1 MVSPM
6 PTLTFT
12 STADVRAI
20 INRLLDIFERR
31 GGAPKQAVRV
41 TLSDIPAALPG
52 YFSQTDP
59 APRAAA
65 NEQLQSLAAQNAV
78 RLDWQSG
85 QKNHLLARVALNP
98 DAVANL
104 YVLVDRQPVAAQ
116 RQALRDLLLGNRFQL
131 SGWRRQAVEHILAQL
146 KTHKSPSP
154 FRLTDPD
161 WNQDVL
167 TALIALPDDS
177 IPHETPY
184 RVFSVRLFN
193 DSKRFEV
200 LKDVIAR
207 LARRHHPAWRHLEL
221 PETLHELGLVANPGH
236 LHLFGAWQIATVE
249 GQLLALDGFAPSVGI
264 PAALAAETPR
274 VTVSTGRVV
283 CVENLTSFYELIRY
297 GGDDF
302 AALCLW
308 GNPSPATRHLLAQL
322 VQTLPATVPLQVWAD
337 IDYGGLNI
345 LSQLRR
351 EISSRFSPWRM
362 DIATLDAFARW
373 GQPLTE
379 TDRRNLTRLRSN
391 LHLADIRSLID
402 HILNRNVKLEQEA
415 IVLG

>member
-1 MVSPM
+1 M
-6 PTLTFT
+6 PTPTFT
-12 STADVRAI
+12 PTADVRAI

-31 GGAPKQAVRV
+31 GGAPKQTVRV
-41 TLSDIPAALPG
+41 TLTDTPANLPG

-59 APRAAA
+59 APRVAA
-65 NEQLQSLAAQNAV
+65 NEQLQSLAAQNAL
-78 RLDWQSG
+78 RLDWQPG

-98 DAVANL
+98 DAVADL
-104 YVLVDRQPVAAQ
+104 YALVSRQPVAAQ

-131 SGWRRQAVEHILAQL
+131 SGWRRQAVEHTLTQL
-146 KTHKSPSP
+146 KAQKSPSP
-154 FRLTDPD
+154 FRLTDPQ
-161 WNQDVL
+161 WNRDLL

-193 DSKRFEV
+193 DSKRFET
-200 LKDVIAR
+200 LKDAIAR
-207 LARRHHPAWRHLEL
+207 LARRHNPIWRHLEL
-221 PETLHELGLVANPGH
+221 PETLHELGLVPNPGH
-236 LHLFGAWQIATVE
+236 LHLFGAWQIVTAE

-274 VTVSTGRVV
+274 VTVSAERVV
-283 CVENLTSFYELIRY
+283 CVENLTSFYELIRH

-308 GNPSPATRHLLAQL
+308 GNPSPAARHLLGQL
-322 VQTLPATVPLQVWAD
+322 AQTLPADVPLQVWAD
-337 IDYGGLNI
+337 MDYGGLNI

-351 EISSRFSPWRM
+351 EISPRFSPWRM
-362 DIATLDAFARW
+362 DIPTLDAFARW

-379 TDRRNLTRLRSN
+379 TDRRNLTRSRSN
-391 LHLADIRSLID
+391 PLLADMCPLID
-402 HILNRNVKLEQEA
+402 HILNRNIKLEQEA
-415 IVLG
+415 IVLR